1 MIDETLNRFD
11 RTLAIL
17 VLLQSRKLV
26 KAQQLAERFN
36 VSLRTIYRDI
46 RSLEAAGVP
55 VIGEAGSGYS
65 IMEGYRLPPVMFTK
79 EEAASFVAAEKLMQT
94 FTDQGLG
101 AHFNSAMNK
110 VRSVLRGQEK
120 EWIEVL
126 DAQVWVKKGR
136 ELFNKD
142 IPNALEILFNSIA
155 VQQQIYLEY
164 RSFAS
169 AKPEVRYIEP
179 VGVFHENDNWYLYGF
194 CHLRNDYRQFRTDR
208 IVAIRKTDK
217 PFTRSHDGI
226 DSYRKEAL
234 NCDKAG
240 PKVVIAVNREVLRYI
255 DGGKKYYGFVS
266 QQEKENEVEMTFM
279 PIGSIEG
286 LARWYVMFG
295 DSARVIEP
303 ATFKETVKKLLEK
316 TSHNLHN

>member
-1 MIDETLNRFD
+1 MIDEALNRFD

-26 KAQQLAERFN
+26 KAQQLAERFR

-79 EEAASFVAAEKLMQT
+79 EEAASFVAAEKLMHK
-94 FTDQGLG
+94 FTDKGLG
-101 AHFNSAMNK
+101 AHFNTAMNK

-126 DAQVWVKKGR
+126 DAQVWVNKGT

-155 VQQQIYLEY
+155 VQQQVYLEY

-169 AKPEVRYIEP
+169 AAPQVRYIEP
-179 VGVFHENDNWYLYGF
+179 VGVFHENDHWYLYGF

-208 IVAIRKTDK
+208 IVAIRKTDQ
-217 PFTRSHDGI
+217 PFTRSHD
-226 DSYRKEAL
+226 DVDRYRKESL
-234 NCDKAG
+234 DCDTAG
-240 PKVVIAVNREVLRYI
+240 TKVVIAVNKEVLRYI
-255 DGGKKYYGFVS
+255 DSGKKYYGFVS
-266 QQEKENEVEMTFM
+266 QHEKENEVEMTFM
-279 PIGSIEG
+279 PNGSIEG

-303 ATFKETVKKLLEK
+303 VAFKETVKKLLER
-316 TSHNLHN
+316 TSHNLLS